1 MRNTVPLRIPAA
13 VAAKIG
19 YYVYV
24 YSDPRSRKPFY
35 VGKGRGSRVL
45 AHAQG
50 LGSDRTEERLR
61 SIRRAGLEPRID
73 ILAHGLADAE
83 TALRVEAAVIDLLG
97 LSSLSNAVRGWRS
110 VELGRMPLRQ
120 LVAYYAARPV
130 KVRDLVILIRVNQLY
145 QHGMSAQAL
154 YEITRGIW
162 RLNPERASNAKYALA
177 VFEGVVREVYEISQW
192 VPAGSTKYKTRNNL
206 RVPGRWEFTG
216 KVAPDP
222 IRRRY
227 VDRSVASYFTRG
239 SQAPFTYVGR

>member
-1 MRNTVPLRIPAA
+1 MRSSPIPRIPPE
-13 VAAKIG
+13 VAAQIG

-24 YSDPRSRKPFY
+24 YSDPRTGRPFY

-45 AHAQG
+45 AHSHG
-50 LGSDRTEERLR
+50 RGSDRTEDRLR

-73 ILAHGLADAE
+73 ILAHGLANAE

-97 LSSLSNAVRGWRS
+97 LGSLSNAVRGWRS
-110 VELGRMPLRQ
+110 VEQGRMPLRE

-130 KVRDLVILIRVNQLY
+130 KVRDPVILIRVNQLY
-145 QHGMSAQAL
+145 QHGMAAQAL

-162 RLNPERASNAKYALA
+162 RLSPDRASGAKYALA
-177 VFEGVVREVYEISQW
+177 VFEGVVREVYEIGQW
-192 VPAGSTKYKTRNNL
+192 VPAGSTKYTTRTNL

-239 SQAPFTYVGR
+239 SQAPFTYVGC